1 MASERAAVLARAQYT
16 QTLRPESSERGTRA
30 KKGKDD
36 VDSVRHRLIAS
47 SFDMHRVERRYGAS
61 LSTP

>member
-1 MASERAAVLARAQYT
+1 MQPLEGIMASERAAVLARAQYT

-36 VDSVRHRLIAS
+36 VDSVRHRL
-47 SFDMHRVERRYGAS
+47 
-61 LSTP
+61 T